1 MIYRNLTGFLRRI
14 LLTYSLHLRWTLL
27 HIDCNKSRDGCII
40 GGGDRNS
47 WWPQKRTIAQWS
59 VGILFLLLLFYV
71 GASYS
76 KTGNFRPYDRTLMH
90 ISYLVHLTFAMF
102 VILFCV
108 LIENWIKNKNKFNI
122 NEYIRKQF
130 LPVMLLLEAHAKL
143 S

>member
-14 LLTYSLHLRWTLL
+14 LLTYSLYLRWTLL

-47 WWPQKRTIAQWS
+47 WWPQKRTLNGQLVFCFCCCCFTLVQVIPRLATS
-59 VGILFLLLLFYV
+59 VRMIV
-71 GASYS
+71 
-76 KTGNFRPYDRTLMH
+76 RLMH

>member
-14 LLTYSLHLRWTLL
+14 LLTYSLYLRWTLL

-76 KTGNFRPYDRTLMH
+76 KTGNFRPYDRTANAYIVSCTLD
-90 ISYLVHLTFAMF
+90 IRNVCNTF
-102 VILFCV
+102 LCV
-108 LIENWIKNKNKFNI
+108 NWKWIKNKNKFNI